1 MLLQKEKMHWAL
13 NCSQIFMLYMLK
25 YITSHI
31 KFYWNLWVISVRHLN
46 TGVMFSTWVNR
57 WISFSLLM
65 LHWSRHGK
73 PWKSEG
79 NYLGICGFFL
89 WFELQKAIS
98 LGQYTPF
105 YTCFIECA
113 GTWNRIAAAY
123 IIVFSFPT
131 IRLNFI
137 LLSSTLRCTGC
148 HVQYSPIILAFV
160 LPLPVKTYTFHPS
173 AVLNM
178 AVIPMPCARSYF
190 TLQKGLT
197 FTWFKQQTIP
207 QRCPRLFC
215 N

>member
-79 NYLGICGFFL
+79 NYLGICGFF
-89 WFELQKAIS
+89 
-98 LGQYTPF
+98 F
-105 YTCFIECA
+105 Y
-113 GTWNRIAAAY
+113 GL
-123 IIVFSFPT
+123 SFRKQFPWGS
-131 IRLNFI
+131 I
-137 LLSSTLRCTGC
+137 LL
-148 HVQYSPIILAFV
+148 
-160 LPLPVKTYTFHPS
+160 
-173 AVLNM
+173 
-178 AVIPMPCARSYF
+178 F
-190 TLQKGLT
+190 TLVLLSVQGRETGLQLLILLY
-197 FTWFKQQTIP
+197 FLSQP
-207 QRCPRLFC
+207 
-215 N
+215 